1 MARPSKLLDEEVVLL
16 ARGRLKELGK
26 SGLVARKLQIIIS
39 ARKHGI
45 SKTCEFYSITKNSL
59 IKWIKDLK
67 KESLQALQVQT
78 GRGRKFLLN
87 QEQEQEIKKWIE
99 ANPNITINHLRLMIL
114 ENMNITLSPST
125 VHRLLQRLRFSYI
138 TPRPKHYKQNEKL
151 KDEFKKKSSY

>member
-1 MARPSKLLDEEVVLL
+1 MARPPKLLDEEIFLL
-16 ARGRLKELGK
+16 AQKGLKELGK
-26 SGLVARKLQIIIS
+26 SGLVARKLQVIIA
-39 ARKHGI
+39 ARKHGM
-45 SKTCEFYSITKNSL
+45 SKTCEFYSVTKNSL

-67 KESLQALQVQT
+67 KESLQALQVQS

-99 ANPNITINHLRLMIL
+99 ANANITINHLRLMIL
-114 ENMNITLSPST
+114 ENMNIALSPAT

-151 KDEFKKKSSY
+151 KDEFKKKSGN

>member
-1 MARPSKLLDEEVVLL
+1 MSRPPKLLDEEVFLL
-16 ARGRLKELGK
+16 AQKGLKELGK
-26 SGLVARKLQIIIS
+26 SGLVARKLQVIIA

-59 IKWIKDLK
+59 IKWIKVLK

-87 QEQEQEIKKWIE
+87 EEQEQEIKKWIE
-99 ANPNITINHLRLMIL
+99 ENSSITINHLRLMIL
-114 ENMNITLSPST
+114 ENMNIALSPST

-151 KDEFKKKSSY
+151 KDEFKKKSSD

>member
-1 MARPSKLLDEEVVLL
+1 MSRPPKLLDEEVFLL
-16 ARGRLKELGK
+16 AQKGLKELGK
-26 SGLVARKLQIIIS
+26 SGLVARKLQVIIA

-87 QEQEQEIKKWIE
+87 EEQEQEIKKWIE
-99 ANPNITINHLRLMIL
+99 ENSSITISHLRLMIL
-114 ENMNITLSPST
+114 ENMNIALSPST

-151 KDEFKKKSSY
+151 KDEFKKKSSD

>member
-1 MARPSKLLDEEVVLL
+1 MSRPPKLLDEEVFLL
-16 ARGRLKELGK
+16 AQKGLKELGK
-26 SGLVARKLQIIIS
+26 SGLVARKLQVIIA

-87 QEQEQEIKKWIE
+87 EEQEQEIKKWIE
-99 ANPNITINHLRLMIL
+99 ENSSITISHLRLMIL
-114 ENMNITLSPST
+114 ENMNIALIP
-125 VHRLLQRLRFSYI
+125 F
-138 TPRPKHYKQNEKL
+138 PRHN
-151 KDEFKKKSSY
+151 

>member
-1 MARPSKLLDEEVVLL
+1 MARPPKLLDEEVFLL
-16 ARGRLKELGK
+16 AQKGLKELGK
-26 SGLVARKLQIIIS
+26 SGLVARKLQIIIT
-39 ARKHGI
+39 ARKHGM
-45 SKTCEFYSITKNSL
+45 SKTCEFYSVTKNSL
-59 IKWIKDLK
+59 IKWIKDLR

-99 ANPNITINHLRLMIL
+99 ANASITINYLRLMIL
-114 ENMNITLSPST
+114 ENMNIALSPAT

-151 KDEFKKKSSY
+151 KDEFKKKSGN

>member
-16 ARGRLKELGK
+16 AQKGLKELGK
-26 SGLVARKLQIIIS
+26 SGAVARKLQIIIS

-45 SKTCEFYSITKNSL
+45 SKACEFYSITKHSL
-59 IKWIKDLK
+59 IKWIKNLK

-87 QEQEQEIKKWIE
+87 EEQEQEIKKWIE
-99 ANPNITINHLRLMIL
+99 ANANITINHLRLMIL
-114 ENMNITLSPST
+114 ENMNITLSSST

-138 TPRPKHYKQNEKL
+138 TPRPRHYKQNEKL
-151 KDEFKKKSSY
+151 KDEFKKKSSN

>member
-16 ARGRLKELGK
+16 AHKGLKELGK
-26 SGLVARKLQIIIS
+26 SGRVARKLQAIIA

-67 KESLQALQVQT
+67 KESLQALHVQT

-87 QEQEQEIKKWIE
+87 QEQEQEVKKWIE
-99 ANPNITINHLRLMIL
+99 ANSSITINHLRLMIL
-114 ENMNITLSPST
+114 ENMNIALSPST

-138 TPRPKHYKQNEKL
+138 TPPP
-151 KDEFKKKSSY
+151 